1 MDEMQYPRVKAVFP
15 PIPLGAGKIRI
26 GGFDLGLAAE
36 LDDDEKGNTWHLL
49 TLLDG
54 SNTIAD
60 LGPKMR
66 EYDPAVQPADVAAAV
81 EALAEA
87 GYLEDAAEVPPA
99 VFSSDEVERYRRNAE
114 FFSFSSAAPAY
125 DMQLRLKQANVT
137 VLGVGGLGTYVA
149 LALTALGVG
158 NLHLVDD
165 DVVELANLNRQVLY
179 TVEDIGRPKVVAA
192 ADRLALVNPHVRI
205 TTAQEKV
212 FGPDSARAVIA
223 GRDILVCAADRPR
236 LLLYDWLNEAALA
249 ERVPWIRAGNAGLT
263 ISAFL
268 HVPYETACFDCVQR
282 TAAEEFPWFETMNRY
297 IVEQL
302 HDTAMNPCIAPVAG
316 LLGSIV
322 ALEVTKYLTDASQPA
337 LLNRR
342 LILDL
347 ARMELVYVDGLRR
360 EDCPSCGRV
369 PAVLQEAGAWE
380 SS

>member
-114 FFSFSSAAPAY
+114 FFSFLSAAPAY

-165 DVVELANLNRQVLY
+165 DVV
-179 TVEDIGRPKVVAA
+179 
-192 ADRLALVNPHVRI
+192 
-205 TTAQEKV
+205 
-212 FGPDSARAVIA
+212 
-223 GRDILVCAADRPR
+223 
-236 LLLYDWLNEAALA
+236 
-249 ERVPWIRAGNAGLT
+249 
-263 ISAFL
+263 
-268 HVPYETACFDCVQR
+268 
-282 TAAEEFPWFETMNRY
+282 
-297 IVEQL
+297 
-302 HDTAMNPCIAPVAG
+302 
-316 LLGSIV
+316 
-322 ALEVTKYLTDASQPA
+322 
-337 LLNRR
+337 
-342 LILDL
+342 
-347 ARMELVYVDGLRR
+347 
-360 EDCPSCGRV
+360 
-369 PAVLQEAGAWE
+369 
-380 SS
+380 